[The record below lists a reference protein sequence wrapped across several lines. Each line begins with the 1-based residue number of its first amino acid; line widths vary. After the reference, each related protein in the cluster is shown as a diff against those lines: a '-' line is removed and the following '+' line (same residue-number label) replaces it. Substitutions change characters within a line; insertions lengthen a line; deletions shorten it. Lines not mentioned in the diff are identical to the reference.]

1 MLSKMNLGLMV
12 FTKRNN
18 LLNKVNDGEYR
29 VNFDG
34 HGHIGFLVRLNM
46 MN

>member
-1 MLSKMNLGLMV
+1 MV

-18 LLNKVNDGEYR
+18 LLKKVNDGEYR
-29 VNFDG
+29 VNFVG
-34 HGHIGFLVRLNM
+34 HGHIGLLVRLNM